1 MQYMHLIDHAPWL
14 GWFCFWLT
22 CLWGD
27 EERQRA
33 QRDGVRELGVLG
45 EPPWGNKIY
54 IEICPLKRGPNVECD
69 FIAPVKRVVNK
80 INL

>member
-1 MQYMHLIDHAPWL
+1 MLHGLAGSVFGSPAFGGTKRGSVPSDML
-14 GWFCFWLT
+14 
-22 CLWGD
+22 
-27 EERQRA
+27 
-33 QRDGVRELGVLG
+33 VRELGVLG

-69 FIAPVKRVVNK
+69 FIASVKRVVNK